1 MEIVNENNEN
11 KITVEQLET
20 VQRQQKDLQN
30 LLVNIGVLESQKHDA
45 LHALE
50 VLNKEVDEFKM
61 QLEAQYGAININVA
75 DGTYSAIAVPEAQW
89 VEL

>member
-1 MEIVNENNEN
+1 MEVVKENNEN
-11 KITVEQLET
+11 KITAEQLEV
-20 VQRQQKDLQN
+20 VQKQQKDLQN
-30 LLVNIGVLESQKHDA
+30 LLVNIGIMESQKHNA

-50 VLNKEVDEFKM
+50 KLNKEVDEFKM

-89 VEL
+89 EEL

>member
-11 KITVEQLET
+11 KITAEQLET

-30 LLVNIGVLESQKHDA
+30 LLVNIGVLESQKHSA
-45 LHALE
+45 LRALE

-89 VEL
+89 EEL

>member
-1 MEIVNENNEN
+1 MEVVNENNEN
-11 KITVEQLET
+11 KIAAEQLEI
-20 VQRQQKDLQN
+20 VQKQQKDLQN
-30 LLVNIGVLESQKHDA
+30 LLVNIGVLESQKHSA

-89 VEL
+89 EEL

>member
-1 MEIVNENNEN
+1 MEVVNENNEN
-11 KITVEQLET
+11 KITAEQLEI
-20 VQRQQKDLQN
+20 VQKQQKDLQN
-30 LLVNIGVLESQKHDA
+30 LLVNIGVLESQKHGA

-61 QLEAQYGAININVA
+61 QLEAQYGAIINVA

-89 VEL
+89 EEL

>member
-1 MEIVNENNEN
+1 MEVVNENNEN

-30 LLVNIGVLESQKHDA
+30 LLVNIGVLESQKHGA

-89 VEL
+89 EEL